1 MQPAAGN
8 RAASAE
14 DSPIERRIT
23 AALPNATIIASYGAT
38 DRAEVVK
45 ILTGGRATRPPA
57 GGAWPAR
64 ADAPYQSFVSGA
76 KASTSFRTPSE
87 PKSTV
92 ACSPVRPSTATTV
105 PRP

>member
-14 DSPIERRIT
+14 DSPIERRVT
-23 AALPNATIIASYGAT
+23 AALPNATITASYGAT

-45 ILTGGRATRPPA
+45 ILTGGGATRPPA
-57 GGAWPAR
+57 GVWPAR
-64 ADAPYQSFVSGA
+64 ADAPDQSFVSGA